1 MVTILGL
8 TMAVQAQHF
17 TAVED
22 LLDTYADWEPIY
34 PCSVHFEDYIAHQ
47 IEEKGEIIVQASF
60 EGDDLRLFQKELA
73 ALEADNKK
81 L

>member
-8 TMAVQAQHF
+8 AMAIQAQHF

-34 PCSVHFEDYIAHQ
+34 PCSAHFEDYFARQ
-47 IEEKGEIIVQASF
+47 IEEKGVIIVQASF
-60 EGDDLRLFQKELA
+60 EGDDLSLFQKELA
-73 ALEADNKK
+73 ALAANN
-81 L
+81 

>member
-1 MVTILGL
+1 MITMLGL
-8 TMAVQAQHF
+8 TMAIQAQHF

-22 LLDTYADWEPIY
+22 LLDTYADWEPVY
-34 PCSVHFEDYIAHQ
+34 PDSVHFEDYFAQ
-47 IEEKGEIIVQASF
+47 QLEENGEIIVQASF
-60 EGDDLRLFQKELA
+60 AGDDLRLFQKELA